1 MSLKDYHRKRDFKKT
16 TEPRGRTARTATGDR
31 FVVQKHDASRLHYD
45 FRLELDGVLK
55 SWAVPK
61 GPSLDPAD
69 KRLAVHVE
77 DHPVDYG
84 DFEGV
89 IPEGYGAGTV
99 LLWDRGRWH
108 PRDKDP
114 RKAYREGHLKFD
126 LEGEK
131 LRGGWMLVRMSGERG
146 DDGRNWLL
154 VKEQDA
160 AARRGKAGR
169 ITDHEP
175 ASVETGR
182 DINQVAAA
190 KDRQWRS
197 NRETADPD
205 RKQKELR
212 KQTTGRAADAA
223 PRTKKAE
230 PPDPARVKGA
240 RRGPLPA
247 DPRPQLTTLVAQP
260 PRGDGWLHEIKY
272 DGYRILARLEH
283 GRARLLSRNGKDWT
297 ARFEAIAT
305 ALRELEVDDALLDG
319 EVVVLDEKG
328 VSSFQQLQNFTRQ
341 GKQAEL
347 CYYVFDLLHLNGYDL
362 RRAGQLERK
371 ELVRRL
377 LVRAGRKGRV
387 RFSDHVRG
395 GGDEVLDNA
404 CRLGLEGIISKKAD
418 APYAE
423 RRTRS
428 WVKLKCGRRQEFVIA
443 GYTDPGG
450 SRAGFGALVLG
461 YYDEGGR
468 LIYCGRVGTG
478 FSDRV
483 LKRMHEDLRRR
494 ERRQSPFDRG
504 PKGADARGV
513 HYVAPELVAEVAFT
527 EWTDEGILRHPS
539 FQGLREDKQ
548 PKDVRRERPAA
559 TAADNGRARAG
570 APARRNRATES
581 DEDMIAGVTLTN
593 PERVLYPE
601 QGLTKRQIAQF
612 YVDIADWVL
621 PYVVNRPLSIVRCPA
636 GRQKHCFYQKHVND
650 TVHPAVSGVEVQ
662 EKDGP
667 KQYLMITGLEG
678 LVALVQMGVLEIHPW
693 GARADR
699 VDRPDL
705 LVFDLDPD
713 PAVGW
718 EAVVT
723 GARLM
728 HDRLE
733 ELGLR
738 SFLKT
743 SGGKGLHVC
752 MPIERRTSWDDVKAF
767 CRALAESITADDP
780 AHYIATMS
788 KARRKGRIFIDYLRN
803 ARGATSVAAYSTRA
817 RPGAPVS
824 APIRWDELTADLS
837 PSQYTVE
844 NLRDRLNALKQDPW
858 DGFFDVRQSITAGMQ
873 RKLGMK

>member
-16 TEPRGRTARTATGDR
+16 TEPRGRTARTPTGDR

-131 LRGGWMLVRMSGERG
+131 LRGGWMLVRMNGERG

-197 NRETADPD
+197 NREAADPD

-223 PRTKKAE
+223 PRTKKNE

-377 LVRAGRKGRV
+377 LDRAGRKGRV

-478 FSDRV
+478 FSDRM

-494 ERRQSPFDRG
+494 ERRQSP
-504 PKGADARGV
+504 
-513 HYVAPELVAEVAFT
+513 
-527 EWTDEGILRHPS
+527 
-539 FQGLREDKQ
+539 
-548 PKDVRRERPAA
+548 
-559 TAADNGRARAG
+559 
-570 APARRNRATES
+570 
-581 DEDMIAGVTLTN
+581 
-593 PERVLYPE
+593 
-601 QGLTKRQIAQF
+601 
-612 YVDIADWVL
+612 
-621 PYVVNRPLSIVRCPA
+621 
-636 GRQKHCFYQKHVND
+636 
-650 TVHPAVSGVEVQ
+650 
-662 EKDGP
+662 
-667 KQYLMITGLEG
+667 
-678 LVALVQMGVLEIHPW
+678 
-693 GARADR
+693 
-699 VDRPDL
+699 
-705 LVFDLDPD
+705 
-713 PAVGW
+713 
-718 EAVVT
+718 
-723 GARLM
+723 
-728 HDRLE
+728 
-733 ELGLR
+733 
-738 SFLKT
+738 
-743 SGGKGLHVC
+743 
-752 MPIERRTSWDDVKAF
+752 
-767 CRALAESITADDP
+767 
-780 AHYIATMS
+780 
-788 KARRKGRIFIDYLRN
+788 
-803 ARGATSVAAYSTRA
+803 
-817 RPGAPVS
+817 
-824 APIRWDELTADLS
+824 
-837 PSQYTVE
+837 
-844 NLRDRLNALKQDPW
+844 
-858 DGFFDVRQSITAGMQ
+858 
-873 RKLGMK
+873 